1 MIGMVSKNTHI
12 QNTETLAQKLT
23 AHVTTLTLTLTFY
36 FDIDIDLPQDASY
49 KHDKLVGND
58 DVFSDGISSD
68 KPGIDLGELPPDD
81 DD

>member
-1 MIGMVSKNTHI
+1 
-12 QNTETLAQKLT
+12 
-23 AHVTTLTLTLTFY
+23 LTFY